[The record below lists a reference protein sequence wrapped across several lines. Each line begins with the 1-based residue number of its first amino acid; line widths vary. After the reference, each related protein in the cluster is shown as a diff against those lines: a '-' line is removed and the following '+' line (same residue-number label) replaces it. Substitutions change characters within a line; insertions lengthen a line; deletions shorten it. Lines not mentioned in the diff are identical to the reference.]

1 MTEKGILFVMLQF
14 GTMLKRRRE
23 YDCTTGSTEC
33 NKPQDLVDT
42 LEEQFGYLNTS
53 GQGVWSELS
62 KEVASKLSKSV
73 FAIASFD
80 GNFLLVYVR
89 HYFP

>member
-1 MTEKGILFVMLQF
+1 
-14 GTMLKRRRE
+14 MLKRRRE

-33 NKPQDLVDT
+33 SKPQDLVDT

-80 GNFLLVYVR
+80 GNFYWYMCAIISPRRLCSSLMTD
-89 HYFP
+89 